1 MPAALLLL
9 LALACRPEVVDEVEP
24 APPLA
29 QELARTLATDL
40 MAART
45 RHSEGD
51 AQAAADAIRA
61 AYEGPFAALEP
72 ILRAHDPQATLELEY
87 AFGRAAAH
95 AERKGAEGVPAELD
109 ALIADL
115 RQAVAALPV
124 AEGQPGAAAG
134 GAPAEGA
141 AENPEITTVPAR

>member
-1 MPAALLLL
+1 MPALLLL
-9 LALACRPEVVDEVEP
+9 LALACGPTEAPVVEP

-45 RHSEGD
+45 RYSEGD
-51 AQAAADAIRA
+51 AEAASHAIRA
-61 AYEGPFAALEP
+61 AYDGPFAALEP

-87 AFGRAAAH
+87 AFGRAATH
-95 AERKGAEGVPAELD
+95 AARKGSDAVPVELD

-124 AEGQPGAAAG
+124 AEGQPAPADGAAGAG
-134 GAPAEGA
+134 GAG
-141 AENPEITTVPAR
+141 NPEITTVPAN

>member
-1 MPAALLLL
+1 MGALLLL
-9 LALACRPEVVDEVEP
+9 LALACGPAEVPPVEP
-24 APPLA
+24 APPVA
-29 QELARTLATDL
+29 QELARGLATDL

-45 RHSEGD
+45 RYSEGD
-51 AQAAADAIRA
+51 AAAAAQAIRA
-61 AYEGPFAALEP
+61 AYDGPFAALEP

-95 AERKGAEGVPAELD
+95 AERKGSDAVPVELD

-124 AEGQPGAAAG
+124 AEGQA
-134 GAPAEGA
+134 APAEGA
-141 AENPEITTVPAR
+141 PGAEGAGNPEITTVPAK